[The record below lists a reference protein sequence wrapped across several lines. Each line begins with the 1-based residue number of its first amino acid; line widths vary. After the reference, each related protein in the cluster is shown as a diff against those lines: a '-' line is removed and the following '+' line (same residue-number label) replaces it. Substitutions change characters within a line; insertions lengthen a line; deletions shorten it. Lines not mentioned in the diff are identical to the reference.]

1 MIMKAFCFTLFLALT
16 LTACIQDDIVFD
28 TVEPELRITR
38 AVDTIA
44 LDSSYQFDAIYLNN
58 VGVAEAIDI
67 IWQSTAPDII
77 DIDADGLA
85 TALQLGS
92 ATITASF
99 DDGTQLVQDEVEVHT
114 GEETISLPSERS
126 GVIHT
131 TSSYLLEGDFTLS
144 EQGANLQ
151 LEVAENYRASTALPG
166 LYIYLTNNPNTIANA
181 LEIGAVETFTGAHSY
196 TIPNTSLDTYNYVL
210 YFCKP
215 FNVKVGDGQIQ

>member
-1 MIMKAFCFTLFLALT
+1 MKYFCFTLFLALT

-28 TVEPELRITR
+28 TVDPELRITQ

-44 LDSSYQFDAIYLNN
+44 LDSSYQFEALYLNN

-67 IWQSTAPDII
+67 LWESTAPDII
-77 DIDADGLA
+77 SIDADGLA
-85 TALQLGS
+85 TAQQEGS

-99 DDGTQLVQDEVEVHT
+99 DDGTTLVQDAVEVHT

-126 GVIHT
+126 GVIQT
-131 TSSYLLEGDFTLS
+131 TTFYLLEGYFTIREEGNDL
-144 EQGANLQ
+144 L
-151 LEVAENYRASTALPG
+151 LEIAENYRASTALPG
-166 LYIYLTNNPNTIANA
+166 LYVYLTNNPNTIANA
-181 LEIGAVETFTGAHSY
+181 LEIGMVETFNGAHSY
-196 TIPNTSLDTYNYVL
+196 TIPDTGLDTYNYVL

>member
-1 MIMKAFCFTLFLALT
+1 MKAFSFTLFLALT

-28 TVEPELRITR
+28 TVEPELRITA

-44 LDSSYQFDAIYLNN
+44 VDSSYQFDAVYLNN
-58 VGVAEAIDI
+58 VGVAEAIDVL
-67 IWQSTAPDII
+67 WESNAPDII

-99 DDGTQLVQDEVEVHT
+99 DDGTVLVQDAVEVHT
-114 GEETISLPSERS
+114 GEETISLSTERS
-126 GVIHT
+126 GVIRT
-131 TSSYLLEGDFTLS
+131 TSSYLLEGDFTIR
-144 EQGANLQ
+144 EQGNGIQ
-151 LEVAENYRASTALPG
+151 LDIADNYRASTALPG

-181 LEIGAVETFTGAHSY
+181 LEIGGVETFSGAHSY
-196 TIPNTSLDTYNYVL
+196 TIPNVSLETYNYVL

>member
-1 MIMKAFCFTLFLALT
+1 MKYFCFTLFLALT

-28 TVEPELRITR
+28 TVDPELRITQ

-44 LDSSYQFDAIYLNN
+44 LDSSYQFEALYLNN

-67 IWQSTAPDII
+67 LWESTAPDII
-77 DIDADGLA
+77 SIDADGLA
-85 TALQLGS
+85 TAQQEGS

-99 DDGTQLVQDEVEVHT
+99 DDGTTLVQDAVEVHT

-126 GVIHT
+126 GVIQT
-131 TSSYLLEGDFTLS
+131 TTFYLLEGDFTIREEGNDL
-144 EQGANLQ
+144 L
-151 LEVAENYRASTALPG
+151 LEIAENYRASTALPG
-166 LYIYLTNNPNTIANA
+166 LYVYLTNNPNTIANA
-181 LEIGAVETFTGAHSY
+181 LEIGMVETFNGAHSY
-196 TIPNTSLDTYNYVL
+196 TIPDTGLDTYNYVL